1 MNGRATSDP
10 IMAAMRGHHSRSSD
24 FISLP
29 KRTLRILG
37 VFWHLVLGLLTAA
50 LAFPFYNAWRR
61 HRAIRLWS
69 VRLLRQL
76 GVRLRVEGALTDSR
90 PLLLVANHVSWLDI
104 FAINAVH
111 PVRFVAKAE
120 IRRWP
125 AIGWLCQR
133 SGTLF
138 IERGRRRDA
147 GRVSLMMAQAMQ
159 AGDLVA
165 VFPEGTTSDGTQVL
179 RFHSA
184 LLQPALKSAAVVQP
198 VALRFEEG
206 DGTLCTDAAYDGD
219 KSLWRSLCDIIAR
232 PMIVARISFLPVLHA
247 QPDRR
252 TLADAART
260 AIASRLQQ
268 P

>member
-90 PLLLVANHVSWLDI
+90 PLLLVAAALYY
-104 FAINAVH
+104 
-111 PVRFVAKAE
+111 
-120 IRRWP
+120 
-125 AIGWLCQR
+125 
-133 SGTLF
+133 
-138 IERGRRRDA
+138 
-147 GRVSLMMAQAMQ
+147 
-159 AGDLVA
+159 LVA
-165 VFPEGTTSDGTQVL
+165 LQ
-179 RFHSA
+179 A
-184 LLQPALKSAAVVQP
+184 LLFLPSA
-198 VALRFEEG
+198 VALSPAEG
-206 DGTLCTDAAYDGD
+206 N
-219 KSLWRSLCDIIAR
+219 
-232 PMIVARISFLPVLHA
+232 A
-247 QPDRR
+247 Q
-252 TLADAART
+252 LAARS
-260 AIASRLQQ
+260 ISCCM
-268 P
+268 